1 MYGVIR
7 EYQAPTGVTHAVRG
21 RFGHGT
27 GVWGIVFA
35 RKTSIEL
42 YNVRANQD
50 TARLELVQSTKI
62 GAPILSM
69 ATVRRAGSP
78 TDALWLAFDKMRLVS
93 LTWDAAARSWV
104 LEKALNL
111 ASYLGFRHCAV
122 PDIMTS
128 TEFGN
133 PGQKLL
139 RGRAGGV
146 ATPVIRADP
155 SGRCIAALAT
165 TQDVLYIIPSNVDSV
180 AGNAIPAADEIF
192 VIDLRAEYNAA
203 NVKDFVFIQGT
214 FEPIITVL
222 YETKRTWAGRAAV
235 VRNTS
240 SLLSVKIDVRLKKH
254 SKEWFMEKLPFD
266 SIKLES
272 VPYSADQG
280 VLLLA
285 PNVIMQIRHGV
296 CVAGLSL
303 NCFGD
308 AYAKEMKGTYNTI
321 RTSDMLMS
329 LDAGHCRFLD
339 WEDTRSISGKSQN
352 TCLLSLKGGE
362 LYFLTLATGSNNTLE
377 LQRAGSTVLAS
388 EIVPVNDRFFVLAS
402 RISDSLLVEYQRTVN
417 DDVGKSSMTNGDSAA
432 VEEAVAEDEADMEI
446 YGLKPSKEE
455 PEEVTAQPKEE
466 DNTLTLTE
474 KDEGTRGVY
483 DDEDEL
489 GWVFDL
495 SAEDEKKSKA
505 NIHKGN
511 WQLKVKDTLPCFGP
525 GMDLTVGLSPR
536 HTEESLDMVIAGGFA
551 KNGCLAVVHQTVRPE
566 DSTRFEATEKG
577 CKGAWTLRDPS
588 VIRRFAEERRL
599 RNKQTER
606 RNESRRA
613 KNTKKQ
619 TARKRF
625 VDDLIAKKTREEKM
639 KIREAM
645 KANKNGAEASN
656 ANEAEEDED
665 KIVPAENS
673 NGDISEKK
681 RKLENTDTE
690 EPLTPKRLK
699 TENGDT
705 VPSDGG
711 KTKQDAEQDM
721 LNLDDIELP
730 EEVIEHVTIDANAEA
745 DGLEKFQVE
754 AEDELEPDIEDEELL
769 HGYMLLSTETGTLV
783 LSTGGT
789 ELEHVLDK
797 SVEFITEEVTIT
809 AGNVMRERV
818 SVQVTKSSIRVV
830 MDGAKQCEHVR
841 AEGSSPIVEAQVLD
855 PHVLLTTADGR
866 CSMFEVRAESYEVQ
880 KAKGS
885 EASEQN
891 DMDVMFDEYGNELP
905 STNEEKLGEKS
916 KGLSNGDATKTAA
929 GEKEADGDKEISFRN
944 FSLVQKFESPEPSG
958 SAEHVSSACLFK
970 GSLATDLVRELSK
983 KDKSTVEQDTEHNKN
998 AEEVQV
1004 KEEESVEKAEVK
1016 PEPQEADNLDED
1028 EDERMLY
1035 GDDDGGVDEEEE
1047 LMLYGDG
1054 GGNAEET
1061 KISGTALPLGEDSVK
1076 KGEEGPSIMKA
1087 GLEKPAASAPV
1098 EPEKGVLPL
1107 VESVLEEQELLLVV
1121 VTKSGTLEVK
1131 TPALNFQ
1138 VILRCDH
1145 FFVGPSIV
1153 TDNDEKLLDK
1163 KLRAPKKY
1171 RICKVFLGN
1180 VQSSAELSGLT
1191 TPILVATTDMGLP
1204 LIYTGYLA
1212 AQNKDST
1219 RRSSLQFRK
1228 IYAADRIAAIF
1239 AKSVARTE
1247 ARKKHSK
1254 STCFSVSKFSNI
1266 AGRSGLFVSGSAPF
1280 FIFAERGYPRIHALY
1295 HKDEADPPTAILTL
1309 DELNVVNCRHGFV
1322 TVSDNNIVRIGALAA
1337 PSEMNFDTPSPMR
1350 KINLRCT
1357 PHKVAYHA
1365 GSATYGVLASMPTP
1379 TTRQERM
1386 DRILQSLEKH
1396 DKRHYQ
1402 SVVTQREAEDDGAK
1416 TRIPPL
1422 LEEVHELRVYRA
1434 DTWEMIKSYKLKKGE
1449 VGLSIKNI
1457 TVNVFKQRMSSQGVE
1472 IPSSNK
1478 GDDGNESMFAAS
1490 LKMRPKNM
1498 LVVGTG
1504 FLNGE
1509 DATSKGRLL
1518 MFEVSRQDA
1527 HMGGEVH
1534 TAFQLQ
1540 LISEKELASPV
1551 TAVAAMEGYVICG
1564 VGPLISVYKLVG
1576 DEIVHLSFQFGQ
1588 LFCSS
1593 IATMKQYLVVGDI
1606 RKSVTFM
1613 YFRDRNSSVNF
1624 LGKDFEHVTTY
1635 ATEFLM
1641 REGEM
1646 SIIVTDARGNIHS
1659 LQYAHA
1665 NVPESRGGKR
1675 LLVNGGVKFGS
1686 QINQLV
1692 RIRDNRGVKGFRDRQ
1707 DGGAGRQ
1714 GLVFATLDGGIGMIV
1729 AVDQEQFEAMTKM
1742 TDAIGEC
1749 AELARYCGIESKTVN
1764 EFDPES
1770 TATEILGRRVL
1781 DSREACELFGMNA
1794 LQMRKVASNIGVKVP
1809 GIAEIMSDIDGIL
1822 ETMS

>member
-21 RFGHGT
+21 RFGQGA

-42 YNVRANQD
+42 YNVRANEE

-69 ATVRRAGSP
+69 SVLRRIGSP
-78 TDALWLAFDKMRLVS
+78 TDVLWIAFDKMRLVS
-93 LTWDAAARSWV
+93 LTFDWNARSWV
-104 LEKALNL
+104 LENALNL
-111 ASYLGFRHCAV
+111 GKYLGYRHCSV

-133 PGQKLL
+133 VGQKLL
-139 RGRAGGV
+139 RGRDGNV
-146 ATPVIRADP
+146 ATPIIRSDP

-165 TQDVLYIIPSNVDSV
+165 TQDVIYIIPNTTGES
-180 AGNAIPAADEIF
+180 GIPPSDEIF
-192 VIDLRAEYNAA
+192 LIDLRSEYNAA
-203 NVKDFVFIQGT
+203 NIKDFVFIQGT
-214 FEPIITVL
+214 FEPIITIL

-235 VRNTS
+235 VRNTTC
-240 SLLSVKIDVRLKKH
+240 LVSVKIDVKLKKH

-266 SIKLES
+266 SLKLES

-285 PNVIMQIRHGV
+285 PNIIMQIRHGV

-308 AYAKEMKGTYNTI
+308 SYAKELDGIYNTT
-321 RTSDMLMS
+321 RTSDMLLS

-339 WEDTRSISGKSQN
+339 WEDVSTGLSTKSQN

-362 LYFLTLATGSNNTLE
+362 LYFLTLATGANNSLE

-402 RISDSLLVEYQRTVN
+402 RISDSLLVEYQRTVV
-417 DDVGKSSMTNGDSAA
+417 DETAKSSLSNGQTTTADT
-432 VEEAVAEDEADMEI
+432 VEPVAEDEADMEI
-446 YGLKPSKEE
+446 YGLKPSAKESE
-455 PEEVTAQPKEE
+455 KSTTEQVKEE

-483 DDEDEL
+483 DDDDEL

-525 GMDLTVGLSPR
+525 GMDLTIGLSPR

-588 VIRRFAEERRL
+588 VIRRFAEERKL
-599 RNKQTER
+599 RNKQIER

-619 TARKRF
+619 TARKRY
-625 VDDLIAKKTREEKM
+625 VDELIAKRTREEKL
-639 KIREAM
+639 KQV
-645 KANKNGAEASN
+645 KTVKNENLPAATG
-656 ANEAEEDED
+656 NEGDED

-673 NGDISEKK
+673 NGDVSSEKK
-681 RKLENTDTE
+681 RKLEDTQVDT
-690 EPLTPKRLK
+690 PSTPKRLK
-699 TENGDT
+699 KENGD
-705 VPSDGG
+705 VAHVENEKKNKDDGE
-711 KTKQDAEQDM
+711 KT
-721 LNLDDIELP
+721 NLDDVQLS
-730 EEVIEHVTIDANAEA
+730 EEVIEQLTMEANAEA
-745 DGLEKFQVE
+745 DGFEKFQVE

-769 HGYMLLSTETGTLV
+769 HGYMLLSTETSTLV

-789 ELEHVLDK
+789 ELEHVVDK
-797 SVEFITEEVTIT
+797 NVEFITEEVTIT
-809 AGNVMRERV
+809 AGNVMNERV
-818 SVQVTKSSIRVV
+818 SVQVTKSKIRVI
-830 MDGAKQCEHVR
+830 MDGVKQCEHARV
-841 AEGSSPIVEAQVLD
+841 EGSSPIVEAQVLD
-855 PHVLLTTADGR
+855 PHVVFTTADGR
-866 CSMFEVRAESYEVQ
+866 CSMFVVEAESYEVQ
-880 KAKGS
+880 EVKLGA
-885 EASEQN
+885 EQN

-905 STNEEKLGEKS
+905 SKKEETLAGKS
-916 KGLSNGDATKTAA
+916 KPNGGSTMDADGQKNS
-929 GEKEADGDKEISFRN
+929 DGDKQISFRN
-944 FSLVQKFESPEPSG
+944 FKLQQKFESPAPSG
-958 SAEHVSSACLFK
+958 SSDHVKSVCLFK
-970 GSLATDLVRELSK
+970 GSLASDLIRELSN
-983 KDKSTVEQDTEHNKN
+983 KDKNSQEQDAKENDKPEQSETKV
-998 AEEVQV
+998 EEVV
-1004 KEEESVEKAEVK
+1004 KETEVK
-1016 PEPQEADNLDED
+1016 NESQEAKELDDDD
-1028 EDERMLY
+1028 EEERMLY
-1035 GDDDGGVDEEEE
+1035 GDDDDGGVDDEEE

-1054 GGNAEET
+1054 GGNAGRA
-1061 KISGTALPLGEDSVK
+1061 KSSGTTLPLGDDSTKKEEELSSSVK
-1076 KGEEGPSIMKA
+1076 A
-1087 GLEKPAASAPV
+1087 RTDKPTASAPV
-1098 EPEKGVLPL
+1098 ELEKGVLPL
-1107 VESVLEEQELLLVV
+1107 VESVLEQQELLLVL
-1121 VTKSGTLEVK
+1121 VTKSGMLEVK
-1131 TPALNFQ
+1131 APGLDFQ
-1138 VILRCDH
+1138 VVLRCDH
-1145 FFVGPSIV
+1145 FFVGPNIV
-1153 TDNDEKLLDK
+1153 TDSDEKLLNK

-1171 RICKVFLGN
+1171 RISKIFFGN

-1191 TPILVATTDMGLP
+1191 TPILVAITEMGLP

-1212 AQNKDST
+1212 SHKDMT
-1219 RRSSLQFRK
+1219 RRSCLQFRK
-1228 IYAADRIAAIF
+1228 IYTADRTAAIF

-1247 ARKKHSK
+1247 ARRKHTK
-1254 STCFSVSKFSNI
+1254 SSCFSVSRFSNI
-1266 AGRSGLFVSGSAPF
+1266 AGRSGLFVSGPVPF

-1295 HKDEADPPTAILTL
+1295 HKDESDPPTAILTL

-1322 TVSDNNIVRIGALAA
+1322 TVADNNIVRIGALAKA
-1337 PSEMNFDTPSPMR
+1337 SEMNFDTPSPMR

-1402 SVVTQREAEDDGAK
+1402 SLVTQREAEDDGAK

-1422 LEEVHELRVYRA
+1422 LEELHELRIYRA

-1457 TVNVFKQRMSSQGVE
+1457 TVNVFKQRMAGSGVD

-1518 MFEVSRQDA
+1518 LFEVSRQDA
-1527 HMGGEVH
+1527 HMGGEIH

-1593 IATMKQYLVVGDI
+1593 IATMKQYLIVGDI

-1624 LGKDFEHVTTY
+1624 LAKDFEHVTTY

-1641 REGEM
+1641 RNGEM
-1646 SIIVTDARGNIHS
+1646 SIILSDARGNIHS
-1659 LQYAHA
+1659 LQYVHA
-1665 NVPESRGGKR
+1665 NIPESRGGKR
-1675 LLVNGGVKFGS
+1675 LLINGGVKFGS
-1686 QINQLV
+1686 QINQFV
-1692 RIRDNRGVKGFRDRQ
+1692 RIRDTRGTKGFTNRV
-1707 DGGAGRQ
+1707 DGGAGKQ
-1714 GLVFATLDGGIGMIV
+1714 GLVFATLDGGIGMMI
-1729 AVDQEQFEAMTKM
+1729 AVDENQFEVMNKISNGLAKC
-1742 TDAIGEC
+1742 E
-1749 AELARYCGIESKTVN
+1749 ELTRYSGIDSSVINEFEPESK
-1764 EFDPES
+1764 
-1770 TATEILGRRVL
+1770 ATEILGRRIL

-1794 LQMRKVASNIGVKVP
+1794 LQIKKVVGDVGLDVQ
-1809 GIAEIMSDIDGIL
+1809 GIAGVMSDIDGIL